1 MGEIPKMKLLLIIYD
16 VDFDEDVMETL
27 NHCRVTGYTQW
38 DRVLGKGKNSDPKLD
53 TPVWPGFN
61 RAVAVAV
68 EEEIEDTVMKAVQ
81 KLSDRLGGSGFK
93 VFELPVIRVV

>member
-1 MGEIPKMKLLLIIYD
+1 MKLLLIIYD

-27 NHCRVTGYTQW
+27 SNSRVTGYTQW

-61 RAVAVAV
+61 RAIAVAV
-68 EEEIEDTVMKAVQ
+68 EEEIEDDVMKAVQ
-81 KLSDRLGGSGFK
+81 QLSERLGGSGFK
-93 VFELPVIRVV
+93 VFVLPVLRVI